1 MKVHSMNQRTIQPT
15 RILNRINLKYESPT
29 PLISSLPP
37 PQDYDIPAPP
47 QRDDDIPPPPQDL
60 LDLNAIK
67 SNITRET
74 VSDSSIHAEKDN
86 FSEQISSSNFI
97 YIIKHGIGKLTKLH
111 VDHLIN
117 EKEIHDVTIDC
128 FAKIVFNEKTYVMQ
142 HETATNIL
150 VNGNYN

>member
-1 MKVHSMNQRTIQPT
+1 MLDETQ
-15 RILNRINLKYESPT
+15 
-29 PLISSLPP
+29 
-37 PQDYDIPAPP
+37 
-47 QRDDDIPPPPQDL
+47 
-60 LDLNAIK
+60 DLNARNP
-67 SNITRET
+67 NITRET

-117 EKEIHDVTIDC
+117 EKKIHDVTIDC

-150 VNGNYN
+150 VNGNYNYFKGVSI